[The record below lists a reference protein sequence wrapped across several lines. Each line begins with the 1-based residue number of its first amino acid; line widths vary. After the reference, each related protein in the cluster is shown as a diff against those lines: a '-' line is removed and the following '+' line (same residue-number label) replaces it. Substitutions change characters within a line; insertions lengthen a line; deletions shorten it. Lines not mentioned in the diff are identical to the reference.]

1 MAGAS
6 LGKFGGPYGAAI
18 GAGIGALVGLGGLLM
33 NDNKRQFGGGMD
45 AGKTYLTGETGPEL
59 ITTRE
64 QSVATANRDLRET
77 FSTEALEGKMSNMVT
92 AMTEANKTFANVA
105 SGVNTLI
112 AVESRALKAVET
124 TARKDRD
131 TIGLV

>member
-1 MAGAS
+1 
-6 LGKFGGPYGAAI
+6 
-18 GAGIGALVGLGGLLM
+18 
-33 NDNKRQFGGGMD
+33 MD
-45 AGKTYLTGETGPEL
+45 AGKTYLTGEAGPEL

-64 QSVATANRDLRET
+64 QSVATANRDLKDT

-124 TARKDRD
+124 TARKDRNQ
-131 TIGLV
+131 IGLV